1 MSIENVLSLI
11 GGLGLF
17 LYGMTVMGDSIE
29 KAAGAK
35 MRSFLAFFTKNR
47 FIGMLFGMLFCAIVQ
62 SSSATTV
69 MVVSFVNAGLMNLVQ
84 AAGVI
89 MGANIGTTIT
99 SQLVAFNLS
108 QAAPIFLILGVIVT
122 MFCKNTKV
130 KQIGEGVLGFGV
142 LFMGLSLMSGSMA
155 GMKESP
161 MIVNLLAGLDNPFL
175 GILVGFVVTAIIQS
189 SSVTVSIV
197 LLMAQQGLLP
207 LWICFYIILGCNI
220 GSCTTALLASISG
233 NKDAKR
239 AAMIHFLFNVIGTI
253 IIAAILLAG
262 ERWIEAG
269 ILAISN
275 HNIGRSVANAHTFFK
290 VFQVMVLFPFAQW
303 IVKLTYLLVPEK
315 ETDGREEG
323 FQLEY
328 IGPSSVFSP
337 STAVVEATKELERM
351 GNMAVENLN
360 CAMRALLSPDEKMI
374 QKVYETEKN
383 INYMNH
389 AITDYLVSISQSTL
403 PIDDMKSIGGLFHVV
418 NDIERIGDHAENVAD
433 SAVMRQ
439 EKNIQFSQQAE
450 RELSEMLEKVTQ
462 IMAYAMDMFSNN
474 NREHLQ
480 EILDLED
487 TIDQMERD
495 LQESH
500 VKRLTGKECSLDAGM
515 IFSDLISGLERVAD
529 HATNIAFSILEDEP
543 EEELRQTMETAMQG
557 TK

>member
-1 MSIENVLSLI
+1 MNIENLLSLI

-35 MRSFLAFFTKNR
+35 MRSFLDFFTKNR
-47 FIGMLFGMLFCAIVQ
+47 FIGMMFGMLFCAIVQ

-89 MGANIGTTIT
+89 MGANVGTTIT

-108 QAAPIFLILGVIVT
+108 QAAPVFLMLGVIVT
-122 MFCKNTKV
+122 MFCKNNKV
-130 KQIGEGVLGFGV
+130 KQIGEVVLGFGV
-142 LFMGLSLMSGSMA
+142 LFMGLSLMSGSME

-161 MIVNLLAGLDNPFL
+161 FVVDMLHSIDNPFL
-175 GILVGFVVTAIIQS
+175 GILIGFIITAIIQS

-253 IIAAILLAG
+253 VIATILLLG
-262 ERWIEAG
+262 ESWVEAG
-269 ILAISN
+269 IRRISGD
-275 HNIGRSVANAHTFFK
+275 NIGRCVANAHTFFK
-290 VFQVMVLFPFAQW
+290 VFQVIILFPFAKW
-303 IVKLTYLLVPEK
+303 IVKLTYLFVPDKAGQEK
-315 ETDGREEG
+315 QKG

-337 STAVVEATKELERM
+337 NTAVVEVTKELERM
-351 GNMAVENLN
+351 GNMAVENLTKAVN
-360 CAMRALLSPDEKMI
+360 VLIKPEDKMI
-374 QKVYETEKN
+374 QEVYETEQK

-389 AITDYLVSISQSTL
+389 AITDYLVKISQSTL
-403 PIDDMKSIGGLFHVV
+403 PIDDMKNIGGLFHVV
-418 NDIERIGDHAENVAD
+418 NDIERIGDHAENAAD
-433 SAVMRQ
+433 SAVLRK
-439 EKNIQFSQQAE
+439 EKNISFSKEAE
-450 RELSEMLEKVTQ
+450 DELLNMLNRVIQ
-462 IMAYAMDMFSNN
+462 ITNYSIDMFSNN
-474 NREHLQ
+474 SKEHLQ
-480 EILDLED
+480 EILDLENG
-487 TIDQMERD
+487 IDQMERD
-495 LQESH
+495 LQEAH
-500 VKRLTGKECSLDAGM
+500 VERLKKGQCRQEAGM
-515 IFSDLISGLERVAD
+515 LFSDIISGLERVAD
-529 HATNIAFSILEDEP
+529 QATNIAFSILDEEP
-543 EEELRQTMETAMQG
+543 EE
-557 TK
+557 

>member
-1 MSIENVLSLI
+1 MNIENLLSLI

-35 MRSFLAFFTKNR
+35 MRSFLDFFTKNR

-89 MGANIGTTIT
+89 MGANVGTTIT

-108 QAAPIFLILGVIVT
+108 QAAPILLILGVIVT
-122 MFCKNTKV
+122 MFCKNNKV
-130 KQIGEGVLGFGV
+130 KQIGEVVLGFGV
-142 LFMGLSLMSGSMA
+142 LFMGLSLMSGSME

-161 MIVNLLAGLDNPFL
+161 FVVNLLHGINNPFL
-175 GILVGFVVTAIIQS
+175 GIIIGFTITAIIQS

-220 GSCTTALLASISG
+220 GSCTAALLSSISG

-239 AAMIHFLFNVIGTI
+239 AAMIHFLFNIIGTI
-253 IIAAILLAG
+253 VIATILLFG
-262 ERWIEAG
+262 ESWIEAG
-269 ILAISN
+269 IRGISGD
-275 HNIGRSVANAHTFFK
+275 NIGRCVANAHTFFK
-290 VFQVMVLFPFAQW
+290 VFQVLILFPFAQW
-303 IVKLTYLLVPEK
+303 IVKLTYLLVPDKADGEK
-315 ETDGREEG
+315 KEG

-337 STAVVEATKELERM
+337 NTAVVEVIKELERM
-351 GNMAVENLN
+351 GNIAVDNLKKAVN
-360 CAMRALLSPDEKMI
+360 VLIKPEDKAI
-374 QKVYETEKN
+374 QEVYETEQK

-389 AITDYLVSISQSTL
+389 AITDYLVKISQSTL
-403 PIDDMKSIGGLFHVV
+403 PIDDMKNIGGLFHVV
-418 NDIERIGDHAENVAD
+418 NDIERIGDHAENAAE
-433 SAVMRQ
+433 SAVLRK
-439 EKNIQFSQQAE
+439 EKNISFSKEAVS
-450 RELSEMLEKVTQ
+450 ELLEMLDRVIKITN
-462 IMAYAMDMFSNN
+462 YSLDMFSNN
-474 NREHLQ
+474 SKEHLQ

-487 TIDQMERD
+487 GIDQMERD
-495 LQESH
+495 LQEAH
-500 VKRLTGKECSLDAGM
+500 VQRLKKGQCRQEAGM
-515 IFSDLISGLERVAD
+515 LFSDIISGLERVAD
-529 HATNIAFSILEDEP
+529 HATNIAFSILDKEP
-543 EEELRQTMETAMQG
+543 EE
-557 TK
+557 

>member
-1 MSIENVLSLI
+1 MNIENLLSLI

-35 MRSFLAFFTKNR
+35 MRSFLDFFTKNR

-89 MGANIGTTIT
+89 MGANVGTTIT

-108 QAAPIFLILGVIVT
+108 QAAPVFLMLGVIIT
-122 MFCKNTKV
+122 MFCKNNKV
-130 KQIGEGVLGFGV
+130 KQIGEVVLGFGV
-142 LFMGLSLMSGSMA
+142 LFMGLSLMSGSME

-161 MIVNLLAGLDNPFL
+161 FVVNLLHGINNPFL
-175 GILVGFVVTAIIQS
+175 GIIIGFIITAIIQS

-239 AAMIHFLFNVIGTI
+239 AAMIHFLFNVMGTI
-253 IIAAILLAG
+253 VIAAILLLG
-262 ERWIEAG
+262 ESWVEAG
-269 ILAISN
+269 IREISGD
-275 HNIGRSVANAHTFFK
+275 NIGRCVANAHTFFK
-290 VFQVMVLFPFAQW
+290 VFQVIILFPFAKW
-303 IVKLTYLLVPEK
+303 IVKLTYFFVPDKAGKEK
-315 ETDGREEG
+315 QEG

-337 STAVVEATKELERM
+337 NTAVVEVTKELERM
-351 GNMAVENLN
+351 GHIAVENLIKAVN
-360 CAMRALLSPDEKMI
+360 VLIKPEDKIIEE
-374 QKVYETEKN
+374 VYETEQQ

-389 AITDYLVSISQSTL
+389 AITDYLVKISQSTL
-403 PIDDMKSIGGLFHVV
+403 PIDDMKNIGGLFHVV
-418 NDIERIGDHAENVAD
+418 NDIERIGDHAENAAD
-433 SAVMRQ
+433 SAILSK
-439 EKNIQFSQQAE
+439 EKNISFSKE
-450 RELSEMLEKVTQ
+450 SEEELLEMLNRVIKITNYS
-462 IMAYAMDMFSNN
+462 IDMFSNN
-474 NREHLQ
+474 SKEHLQ
-480 EILDLED
+480 EILDLENG
-487 TIDQMERD
+487 IDQMERD
-495 LQESH
+495 LQEAH
-500 VKRLTGKECSLDAGM
+500 VERLKKGQCRQEAGM
-515 IFSDLISGLERVAD
+515 IFSDIISGLERVAD
-529 HATNIAFSILEDEP
+529 HATNIAFSILDEKP
-543 EEELRQTMETAMQG
+543 EE
-557 TK
+557 

>member
-1 MSIENVLSLI
+1 MNIENLLSLI

-35 MRSFLAFFTKNR
+35 MRSFLDFFTKNR

-89 MGANIGTTIT
+89 MGANVGTTIT

-108 QAAPIFLILGVIVT
+108 QAAPVFLMLGVIIT
-122 MFCKNTKV
+122 MFCKNNKV
-130 KQIGEGVLGFGV
+130 KQIGEVVLGFGV
-142 LFMGLSLMSGSMA
+142 LFMGLSLMSGSME

-161 MIVNLLAGLDNPFL
+161 FVVNLLHGINNPFL
-175 GILVGFVVTAIIQS
+175 GIIIGFIITAIIQS

-239 AAMIHFLFNVIGTI
+239 AAMIHFLFNVMGTI
-253 IIAAILLAG
+253 VIAAILLLG
-262 ERWIEAG
+262 ESWVEAG
-269 ILAISN
+269 IRGISGN
-275 HNIGRSVANAHTFFK
+275 NIGRCVANAHTFFK
-290 VFQVMVLFPFAQW
+290 VFQVIILFPFAKW
-303 IVKLTYLLVPEK
+303 IVKLTYFFVPDKAGKEK
-315 ETDGREEG
+315 QEG

-337 STAVVEATKELERM
+337 NTAVVEVTKELERM
-351 GNMAVENLN
+351 GHIAVENLIKAVN
-360 CAMRALLSPDEKMI
+360 VLIKPEDKIIEE
-374 QKVYETEKN
+374 VYETEQQ

-389 AITDYLVSISQSTL
+389 AITDYLVKISQSTL
-403 PIDDMKSIGGLFHVV
+403 PIDDMKNIGGLFHVV
-418 NDIERIGDHAENVAD
+418 NDIERIGDHAENAAD
-433 SAVMRQ
+433 SAILSK
-439 EKNIQFSQQAE
+439 EKNISFSKE
-450 RELSEMLEKVTQ
+450 SEEELLEMLNRVIKITNYS
-462 IMAYAMDMFSNN
+462 IDMFSNN
-474 NREHLQ
+474 SKEHLQ
-480 EILDLED
+480 EILDLENG
-487 TIDQMERD
+487 IDQMERD
-495 LQESH
+495 LQEAH
-500 VKRLTGKECSLDAGM
+500 VERLKKGQCRQEAGM
-515 IFSDLISGLERVAD
+515 IFSDIISGLERVAD
-529 HATNIAFSILEDEP
+529 HATNIAFSILDEEP
-543 EEELRQTMETAMQG
+543 EE
-557 TK
+557 

>member
-1 MSIENVLSLI
+1 MSIENILSLV

-17 LYGMTVMGDSIE
+17 LYGMTVMSDSIE

-35 MRSFLAFFTKNR
+35 MRGFLAFFTKNR

-84 AAGVI
+84 AAGII
-89 MGANIGTTIT
+89 MGANVGTTIT

-108 QAAPIFLILGVIVT
+108 QAAPVFLICGVVVT
-122 MFCKNTKV
+122 MFCKNQKI
-130 KQIGEGVLGFGV
+130 KQVGEVIVGFGV
-142 LFMGLSLMSGSMA
+142 LFMGLSLMSGSME

-161 MIVNLLAGLDNPFL
+161 FVVNLLAGINNPFL
-175 GILVGFVVTAIIQS
+175 GILIGFVVTAIIQS

-220 GSCTTALLASISG
+220 GSCTTALLASVSG

-253 IIAAILLAG
+253 VIAALLLVG
-262 ERWIEAG
+262 ESWIEAG
-269 ILAISN
+269 IRQISGN
-275 HNIGRSVANAHTFFK
+275 NVGRCVANAHTFFK
-290 VFQVMVLFPFAQW
+290 VFQLIILFPFAQW
-303 IVKLTYLLVPEK
+303 LVKLTYLFVP
-315 ETDGREEG
+315 DNGREKKKEG

-337 STAVVEATKELERM
+337 STAVVEVTKELDRM
-351 GNMAVENLN
+351 ANLAATN
-360 CAMRALLSPDEKMI
+360 LTRAMNALITLDEQEI
-374 QKVYETEKN
+374 QQVYETEKN

-389 AITDYLVSISQSTL
+389 AITNYLVSINQSSL
-403 PIDDMKSIGGLFHVV
+403 PIDDIKNIGGLFHVV

-433 SAVMRQ
+433 SAVTRK
-439 EKNIQFSQQAE
+439 EKNIQFSKEAQS
-450 RELSEMLEKVTQ
+450 ELSKMLDSVIQ
-462 IMAYAMDMFSNN
+462 IMQYSMDMFAKND
-474 NREHLQ
+474 RKHLQ
-480 EILDLED
+480 EILELED
-487 TIDQMERD
+487 RIDQMERD
-495 LQESH
+495 MQESH
-500 VKRLTGKECSLDAGM
+500 VQRLTQNQCTPEAGM

-529 HATNIAFSILEDEP
+529 HATNIAFSILDEEP
-543 EEELRQTMETAMQG
+543 EELSGFHTTG
-557 TK
+557 NTK

>member
-1 MSIENVLSLI
+1 MNIENLLSLI

-35 MRSFLAFFTKNR
+35 MRSFLDFFTKNR
-47 FIGMLFGMLFCAIVQ
+47 FIGMMFGMLFCAIVQ

-89 MGANIGTTIT
+89 MGANVGTTIT

-108 QAAPIFLILGVIVT
+108 QAAPVFLMLGVIVT
-122 MFCKNTKV
+122 MFCKNNKV
-130 KQIGEGVLGFGV
+130 KQIGEVVLGFGV
-142 LFMGLSLMSGSMA
+142 LFMGLSLMSGSME

-161 MIVNLLAGLDNPFL
+161 FVVDMLHSIDNPFL
-175 GILVGFVVTAIIQS
+175 GILIGFIITAIIQS

-253 IIAAILLAG
+253 VIATILLLG
-262 ERWIEAG
+262 ESWVEAG
-269 ILAISN
+269 IRRISGD
-275 HNIGRSVANAHTFFK
+275 NIGRCVANAHTFFK
-290 VFQVMVLFPFAQW
+290 VFQVIILFPFAKW
-303 IVKLTYLLVPEK
+303 IVKLTYLFVPDKAGQEK
-315 ETDGREEG
+315 QKG

-337 STAVVEATKELERM
+337 NTAVVEVTKELERM
-351 GNMAVENLN
+351 GNMAVENLTKAVN
-360 CAMRALLSPDEKMI
+360 VLIKPEDKMI
-374 QKVYETEKN
+374 QEVYETEQK

-389 AITDYLVSISQSTL
+389 AITDYLVKISQSTL
-403 PIDDMKSIGGLFHVV
+403 PIDDMKNIGGLFHVV
-418 NDIERIGDHAENVAD
+418 NDIERIGDHAENAAD
-433 SAVMRQ
+433 SAVLRK
-439 EKNIQFSQQAE
+439 EKNISFSKEAE
-450 RELSEMLEKVTQ
+450 DELLNMLNRVIQ
-462 IMAYAMDMFSNN
+462 ITNYSIDMFSNN
-474 NREHLQ
+474 SKEHLQ
-480 EILDLED
+480 EILDLENG
-487 TIDQMERD
+487 IDQMERD
-495 LQESH
+495 LQEAH
-500 VKRLTGKECSLDAGM
+500 VERLKKGQCRQEAGM
-515 IFSDLISGLERVAD
+515 LFSDIISGLERVAD
-529 HATNIAFSILEDEP
+529 HATNIAFSILDEEP
-543 EEELRQTMETAMQG
+543 EE
-557 TK
+557 

>member
-1 MSIENVLSLI
+1 MNIENVLSLI

-108 QAAPIFLILGVIVT
+108 QAAPVFLMLGVIVT
-122 MFCKNTKV
+122 MFCKNNKV
-130 KQIGEGVLGFGV
+130 KQIGEVVLGFGV

-161 MIVNLLAGLDNPFL
+161 MIVNMLAGLTNPFL
-175 GILVGFVVTAIIQS
+175 GILIGFVITAIIQS

-253 IIAAILLAG
+253 IIAALLLLG
-262 ERWIEAG
+262 QDMIEAG
-269 ILAISN
+269 IRQISGN
-275 HNIGRSVANAHTFFK
+275 NVGRSVANAHTLFK
-290 VFQVMVLFPFAQW
+290 VFQVAVLFPFAPF
-303 IVKLTYLLVPEK
+303 IVKLTYLLVPNRETEEK
-315 ETDGREEG
+315 KEG

-337 STAVVEATKELERM
+337 STAVVEAGKELERM
-351 GNMAVENLN
+351 GNMAIANLKR
-360 CAMRALLSPDEKMI
+360 AMNALLTLDEKEI
-374 QKVYETEKN
+374 REVYETEKN
-383 INYMNH
+383 INFMNR
-389 AITDYLVSISQSTL
+389 AITDYLVAINQSTL
-403 PIDDMKSIGGLFHVV
+403 PIDDIKNIGGLFHVV

-433 SAVMRQ
+433 AAISRK
-439 EKNIQFSQQAE
+439 EKNIEFSPEAQK
-450 RELSEMLEKVTQ
+450 ELSDMLDAVIK
-462 IMAYAMDMFSNN
+462 IMAYSMDMFSNN
-474 NREHLQ
+474 NQEHLK

-487 TIDQMERD
+487 SIDQMERD
-495 LQESH
+495 LQEAH
-500 VKRLTGKECSLDAGM
+500 VKRLTRNECTPDAGM

-529 HATNIAFSILEDEP
+529 HATNIAFSILDDEP
-543 EEELRQTMETAMQG
+543 EEEIRQSMESVM
-557 TK
+557 

>member
-1 MSIENVLSLI
+1 MNVENLLSLI

-35 MRSFLAFFTKNR
+35 MRSFLDFFTKNR

-108 QAAPIFLILGVIVT
+108 QIAPIFLMFGVIVT
-122 MFCKNTKV
+122 MISKNNKV
-130 KQIGEGVLGFGV
+130 KQIGEVILGFGV
-142 LFMGLSLMSGSMA
+142 LFMGLSLMSGSME
-155 GMKESP
+155 GMKDSP
-161 MIVNLLAGLDNPFL
+161 LIVNLLNNINNPFL
-175 GILVGFVVTAIIQS
+175 GILIGFIITAIIQS

-239 AAMIHFLFNVIGTI
+239 AAMIHFLFNVIGTVVM
-253 IIAAILLAG
+253 ATILLLG
-262 ERWIEAG
+262 ESWVEAG
-269 ILAISN
+269 IRTISGD
-275 HNIGRSVANAHTFFK
+275 NIGRCVANAHTFFK
-290 VFQVMVLFPFAQW
+290 IFQVLILFPFAQW
-303 IVKLTYLLVPEK
+303 IVKITYLIVPDK
-315 ETDGREEG
+315 PTRKRKDG

-337 STAVVEATKELERM
+337 NTAVVEVIKELERM
-351 GNMAVENLN
+351 GNIAVDNLIKAVN
-360 CAMRALLSPDEKMI
+360 VLIEPDDRIIKE
-374 QKVYETEKN
+374 VYKTEQQ

-389 AITDYLVSISQSTL
+389 AITDYLVKISQSTL
-403 PIDDMKSIGGLFHVV
+403 PIDDMKNIGGLFHVV
-418 NDIERIGDHAENVAD
+418 NDIERIGDHAENAAD
-433 SAVMRQ
+433 AAVLRG
-439 EKNIQFSQQAE
+439 EKNIIFSKEAVS
-450 RELSEMLEKVTQ
+450 ELLDMLNRAVKITN
-462 IMAYAMDMFSNN
+462 YSLDMFSNN
-474 NREHLQ
+474 SKEHLQ
-480 EILDLED
+480 EILDLENG
-487 TIDQMERD
+487 IDQLERD
-495 LQESH
+495 LQEAH
-500 VKRLTGKECSLDAGM
+500 VERLKKGQCRQEAGM
-515 IFSDLISGLERVAD
+515 LFSDIISGLERVAD
-529 HATNIAFSILEDEP
+529 HATNIAFSILDEEP
-543 EEELRQTMETAMQG
+543 EA
-557 TK
+557 

>member
-1 MSIENVLSLI
+1 MNIENLLSLI

-35 MRSFLAFFTKNR
+35 MRSFLDFFTKNR

-89 MGANIGTTIT
+89 MGANVGTTIT

-108 QAAPIFLILGVIVT
+108 QAAPVFLMLGVIIT
-122 MFCKNTKV
+122 MFCKNNKV
-130 KQIGEGVLGFGV
+130 KQIGEVVLGFGV
-142 LFMGLSLMSGSMA
+142 LFMGLSLMSGSME

-161 MIVNLLAGLDNPFL
+161 FVVNLLHGINNPFL
-175 GILVGFVVTAIIQS
+175 GIIIGFIITAIIQS

-239 AAMIHFLFNVIGTI
+239 AAMIHFLFNVMGTI
-253 IIAAILLAG
+253 VIAAILLLG
-262 ERWIEAG
+262 ESWVEAG
-269 ILAISN
+269 IREISGD
-275 HNIGRSVANAHTFFK
+275 NIGRCVANAHTFFK
-290 VFQVMVLFPFAQW
+290 VFQVIILFPFAKW
-303 IVKLTYLLVPEK
+303 IVKLTYFFVPDKACKEK
-315 ETDGREEG
+315 QEG

-337 STAVVEATKELERM
+337 NTAVVEVTKELERM
-351 GNMAVENLN
+351 GHIAVENLIKAVN
-360 CAMRALLSPDEKMI
+360 VLIKPEDKIIEE
-374 QKVYETEKN
+374 VYETEQQ

-389 AITDYLVSISQSTL
+389 AITDYLVKISQSTL
-403 PIDDMKSIGGLFHVV
+403 PIDDMKNIGGLFHVV
-418 NDIERIGDHAENVAD
+418 NDIERIGDHAENAAD
-433 SAVMRQ
+433 AAILSK
-439 EKNIQFSQQAE
+439 EKNISFSKESEEA
-450 RELSEMLEKVTQ
+450 LLEMLNRVIKITNYS
-462 IMAYAMDMFSNN
+462 IDMFSNN
-474 NREHLQ
+474 SKEHLQ
-480 EILDLED
+480 EILDLENG
-487 TIDQMERD
+487 IDQMERD
-495 LQESH
+495 LQEAH
-500 VKRLTGKECSLDAGM
+500 VERLKKGQCRQEAGM
-515 IFSDLISGLERVAD
+515 LFSDIISGLERVAD
-529 HATNIAFSILEDEP
+529 HATNIAFSILEEEP
-543 EEELRQTMETAMQG
+543 EE
-557 TK
+557 

>member
-1 MSIENVLSLI
+1 MNIENLLSLI

-35 MRSFLAFFTKNR
+35 MRSFLDFFTKNR
-47 FIGMLFGMLFCAIVQ
+47 FIGMMFGMLFCAIVQ

-89 MGANIGTTIT
+89 MGANVGTTIT

-108 QAAPIFLILGVIVT
+108 QAAPVFLTLGVIVT
-122 MFCKNTKV
+122 MFCKNNKV
-130 KQIGEGVLGFGV
+130 KQIGEVVLGFGV
-142 LFMGLSLMSGSMA
+142 LFMGLSLMSGSME

-161 MIVNLLAGLDNPFL
+161 FVVDMLHSIDNPFL
-175 GILVGFVVTAIIQS
+175 GILIGFIITAIIQS

-253 IIAAILLAG
+253 VIATILLLG
-262 ERWIEAG
+262 ESWVEAG
-269 ILAISN
+269 IRRISGD
-275 HNIGRSVANAHTFFK
+275 NIGRCVANAHTFFK
-290 VFQVMVLFPFAQW
+290 VFQVIILFPFAKW
-303 IVKLTYLLVPEK
+303 IVKLTYLFVPDKAGQEK
-315 ETDGREEG
+315 QKG

-337 STAVVEATKELERM
+337 NTAVVEVTKELERM
-351 GNMAVENLN
+351 GNMAVENLTKAVN
-360 CAMRALLSPDEKMI
+360 VLIKPEDKMI
-374 QKVYETEKN
+374 QEVYETEQK

-389 AITDYLVSISQSTL
+389 AITDYLVKISQSTL
-403 PIDDMKSIGGLFHVV
+403 PIDDMKNIGGLFHVV
-418 NDIERIGDHAENVAD
+418 NDIERIGDHAENAAD
-433 SAVMRQ
+433 SAVLRK
-439 EKNIQFSQQAE
+439 EKNISFSKEAE
-450 RELSEMLEKVTQ
+450 DELLNMLNRVIQ
-462 IMAYAMDMFSNN
+462 ITNYSIDMFSNN
-474 NREHLQ
+474 SKEHLQ
-480 EILDLED
+480 EILDLENG
-487 TIDQMERD
+487 IDQMERD
-495 LQESH
+495 LQEAH
-500 VKRLTGKECSLDAGM
+500 VERLKKGQCRQEAGM
-515 IFSDLISGLERVAD
+515 LFSDIISGLERVAD
-529 HATNIAFSILEDEP
+529 HATNIAFSILDEDP
-543 EEELRQTMETAMQG
+543 EE
-557 TK
+557 